1 MGRVRSTVG
10 SVVGG
15 GVLVGVFVAGAG
27 CATGTVTFPVDSP
40 EAADKCLQT
49 SIDFVMPRK
58 HLPPGLVPSAEELPA
73 EPTVRVDVELPPE
86 TQEKLIYILRV
97 RDALRTRQRANEVAE
112 VDKELLRQYFLKVGH
127 VMDKAA
133 KAGSSGSC
141 TCYQESENAPCSD
154 YRNDEE

>member
-1 MGRVRSTVG
+1 MFRVNRTLG
-10 SVVGG
+10 SVVAGG
-15 GVLVGVFVAGAG
+15 FLVGLIVSIAG
-27 CATGTVTFPVDSP
+27 CGSGAVTFPVDSP

-49 SIDFVMPRK
+49 SIDFVMPQK
-58 HLPPGLVPSAEELPA
+58 HLPPGLVPAAEALPA

-86 TQEKLIYILRV
+86 TQDKLIYILRV

-133 KAGSSGSC
+133 KAGASGSC
-141 TCYQESENAPCSD
+141 TCHRESENALCSD
-154 YRNDEE
+154 YRKDEE